1 MVPRAYS
8 IRVRDFQL
16 NFAPSVDDGE
26 NFHWRKKGYSRVS
39 LKTQGS
45 TFPWIWRCGKFP
57 FNRMIHMPWNFSSLS
72 SSPSFFRPKLTPT
85 FVRLCC
91 FQHIHRANV
100 SCYIFYDDRKTMNDI
115 FLVKMFV
122 YSIFFFSRSNTKWD
136 WMLISYEEML
146 VSIDLTVNLLL
157 SQDDLARCTKVLA
170 SLSCTLIG
178 AGLKS
183 DNRFASSQLLFGEFT
198 TILSCWWWATVRS
211 LELRMLVAL
220 YNKIQTRL

>member
-72 SSPSFFRPKLTPT
+72 SSPSFFRSKLTPT

-146 VSIDLTVNLLL
+146 VSIDLTVNSINYFPKMILRDAPKFWPAWVAPWLVPAWSPIIDSPAL
-157 SQDDLARCTKVLA
+157 NCSSVNSRRFSV
-170 SLSCTLIG
+170 
-178 AGLKS
+178 AGGGP
-183 DNRFASSQLLFGEFT
+183 Q
-198 TILSCWWWATVRS
+198 
-211 LELRMLVAL
+211 
-220 YNKIQTRL
+220 